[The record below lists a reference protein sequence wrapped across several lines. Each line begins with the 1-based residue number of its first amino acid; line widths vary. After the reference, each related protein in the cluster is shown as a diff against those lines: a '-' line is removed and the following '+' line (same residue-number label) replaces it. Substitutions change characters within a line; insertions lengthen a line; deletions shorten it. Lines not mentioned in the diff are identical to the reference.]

1 MKRLRLDKEQ
11 LFRIIETI
19 ELEEE
24 ENIEEITG
32 AASSGAFVGP
42 LNSEPIH
49 RTNVGDELEECDNIK
64 IAEAEYG
71 KDIITQH
78 TTKTPKKTKKG
89 TIKKVKKSTYN
100 FKSGTKD
107 KNCTLC
113 RYYIK
118 DTNRCELVY
127 GNVDKNGICD
137 NYKHKSTNEMS
148 SGAYDVPFGG
158 PSKDGNKGKKEPM
171 IKGGTV
177 LTKESL
183 VKKLTKRKIKL
194 TEHQLNHIKETFKK
208 ILGEK
213 NGLAYSG
220 GGFVKIDDC
229 TKLNN
234 NKEAQNGGCS
244 QGAVDGVVTL
254 TKTADEDY
262 AHDLD
267 KKSK

>member
-11 LFRIIETI
+11 LFRIIESI
-19 ELEEE
+19 EDEE
-24 ENIEEITG
+24 ENIEEVTG
-32 AASSGAFVGP
+32 AASSGAFVAP
-42 LNSEPIH
+42 LGDAPIR
-49 RTNVGDELEECDNIK
+49 RTNVGDELEECDNTQLD
-64 IAEAEYG
+64 EAEYG

-118 DTNRCELVY
+118 DTHRCELVY

-137 NYKHKSTNEMS
+137 NYKHKSTNEMN

-158 PSKDGNKGKKEPM
+158 KSKDGNKVKTEPM

-183 VKKLTKRKIKL
+183 IKKLTKRKVKL
-194 TEHQLNHIKETFKK
+194 TEHQLKHIKETFKK
-208 ILGEK
+208 ILIEK
-213 NGLAYSG
+213 NGYSN

-244 QGAVDGVVTL
+244 QGAVDDVVTV